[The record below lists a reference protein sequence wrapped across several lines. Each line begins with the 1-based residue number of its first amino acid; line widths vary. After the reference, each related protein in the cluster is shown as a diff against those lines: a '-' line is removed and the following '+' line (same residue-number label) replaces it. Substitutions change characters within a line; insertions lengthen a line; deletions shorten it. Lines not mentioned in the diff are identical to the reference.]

1 MVQYIEDPGNLT
13 VLVGAD
19 LIRQLIEVD
28 WKWDD
33 EIIDYY
39 ISMLKSLTLRLSK
52 MPYLINLFYDTQLK
66 IYPLFLQAQ

>member
-1 MVQYIEDPGNLT
+1 M
-13 VLVGAD
+13 LVGAD

-52 MPYLINLFYDTQLK
+52 MPYLFNLFYDTQL
-66 IYPLFLQAQ
+66 